1 MRARPSERDSER
13 GAALLTVL
21 LLVAVIAVIA
31 AGALERLRVST
42 RLAANTVALDRA
54 RGFAYAAEAMAV
66 QRVSSLLAQA
76 GDRVTLAGGWSD
88 RPFGV
93 PIPGGVATAR
103 VVDGGNCFN
112 LNGLVLRGPD
122 GSLAA
127 NGLALLQFT
136 RLMRLLRV
144 PDGGSIAPAVADFID
159 SDDSAL
165 PGGAEDG
172 AYRGQR
178 TAGTLLADPSE
189 LRAVRGV
196 TDEAY
201 RLLRPWVCTLPMAQA
216 SAINVNTLLPEQA
229 PLLAM
234 LLPDT
239 MGVEQARGLLMR
251 RPPLG
256 YASTDAFW
264 NAVSLGNG
272 ATPAMDARGQ
282 TGVTTNWFR
291 LSIDVTADGAELH
304 ESGTIDARR
313 LPVRLVSR
321 QWGDAP

>member
-1 MRARPSERDSER
+1 MRRRFPDHER

-31 AGALERLRVST
+31 ATALERVRVST

-66 QRVSSLLAQA
+66 QRVSALLARA
-76 GDRVTLAGGWSD
+76 GDRVTLAGDWSGK
-88 RPFGV
+88 PFGMPV
-93 PIPGGVATAR
+93 AGGVATAR
-103 VVDGGNCFN
+103 VADGGNCFN

-122 GSLAA
+122 GMLSA
-127 NGLALLQFT
+127 NGLALVQFA
-136 RLMRLLRV
+136 RLIRLLRI
-144 PDGGSIAPAVADFID
+144 PDGAAIAPAVADFID
-159 SDDSAL
+159 SDDAAL
-165 PGGAEDG
+165 PGGAEDA

-196 TDEAY
+196 SDAAY
-201 RLLRPWVCTLPMAQA
+201 RALRPWVCTLPVAQA
-216 SAINVNTLLPEQA
+216 SVINVNTLLPEQA

-239 MGVEQARGLLMR
+239 MGVDQARGLLMR
-251 RPPLG
+251 RPALG
-256 YASTDAFW
+256 YASTDSFW

-272 ATPAMDARGQ
+272 ATPAMDSRAQ
-282 TGVTTNWFR
+282 TGVTTVWFR
-291 LSIDVTADGAELH
+291 LAIDVTADGSDLH
-304 ESGTIDARR
+304 EQGLIDARR

-321 QWGDAP
+321 QWGDAS